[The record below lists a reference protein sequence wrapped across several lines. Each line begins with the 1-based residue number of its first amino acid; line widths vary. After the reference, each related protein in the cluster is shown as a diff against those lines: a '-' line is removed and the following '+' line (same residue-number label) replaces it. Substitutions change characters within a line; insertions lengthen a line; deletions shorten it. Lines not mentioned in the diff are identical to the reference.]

1 MTLDEQVFGV
11 KLLCAG
17 LNCTCPKMSQ
27 AELTAD
33 DSDEHVLD
41 EVLASRLMYSDT
53 RSVVQL

>member
-17 LNCTCPKMSQ
+17 LNCACPMMSQ

-41 EVLASRLMYSDT
+41 EVLASR
-53 RSVVQL
+53 